1 MAKAEAFV
9 DFILTELNKG
19 EVSFERV
26 FELMLTK
33 FNLSRPTFAKYWKI
47 ASAKYSDT
55 QKEALDNMAGIIAK
69 SKEDA
74 LKMGL
79 KSKIDRL
86 LSLQKQENALNDELN
101 AGIMI
106 VHTFVDGVICQ
117 GERPMN
123 SLERASIHKTIKEIR
138 SEISK
143 IEGDYAPTK
152 TAITDTE
159 GKDKDIPVLQPG
171 PVLVAFP
178 SNLIDDKD

>member
-33 FNLSRPTFAKYWKI
+33 FNLSRPTFSKYWKI
-47 ASAKYSDT
+47 ASARYKEEQELARNNMADVIHRS
-55 QKEALDNMAGIIAK
+55 KEEALK
-69 SKEDA
+69 S
-74 LKMGL
+74 GL

-86 LSLQKQENALNDELN
+86 LSLQKQEQALYDELE
-101 AGIMI
+101 AGLMI